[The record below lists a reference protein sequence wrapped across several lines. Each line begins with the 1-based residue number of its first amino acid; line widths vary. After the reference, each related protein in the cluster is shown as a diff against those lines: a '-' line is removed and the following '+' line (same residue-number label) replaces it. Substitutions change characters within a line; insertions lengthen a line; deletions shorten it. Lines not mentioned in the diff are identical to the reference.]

1 MMSKLPQDPLIYLI
15 TGNTR
20 IGGAQRILI
29 DEFYELTARDVQ
41 AKIVSLS
48 PRVPND
54 DILNVDNKFSP
65 AKGVE
70 ILWPGS
76 GKMKQLKFLMR
87 EFRKSPQKIHV
98 VSHDFTGV
106 LISRFAAL
114 MNFKRITIDLYIHQ
128 LLDLSDSRQR
138 QKRIFLSLFA
148 TTIFVSSFQF
158 KKSWEDYLENSVTW
172 KVLYRKRIYFDRMG
186 IYIPRVLNQ
195 NFKKHRVCEVPVP
208 HIIFMS
214 RITAWKGFSVF
225 SKFAERHVNES
236 LHSLIL
242 TTKNGRPE
250 IFDED
255 VFIDELNHVIYE
267 SGVANLELTRG
278 SVHLYPTNY
287 GKGISYPQ
295 SIGMNV
301 LELLAVGIPSV
312 ISPEGFLSWPELE
325 HSLMIST
332 NDWTDEVILESSV
345 RSLSNLSGDEVELEV
360 QKLLPVISISSHID
374 RVLARLEN

>member
-1 MMSKLPQDPLIYLI
+1 MSKLPQEPLIYLI

-20 IGGAQRILI
+20 IGGAQRILV
-29 DEFYELTARDVQ
+29 DEFYELTARNTR

-48 PRVPND
+48 PRVQND
-54 DILNVDNKFSP
+54 DILNVDNSFSP
-65 AKGVE
+65 FKGVD

-87 EFRKSPQKIHV
+87 EFRKSPYKIHV

-106 LISRFAAL
+106 LISRCAAL
-114 MNFKRITIDLYIHQ
+114 INFKSIKIDLYIHQ

-148 TTIFVSSFQF
+148 TSIFVSSFQF
-158 KKSWEDYLENSVTW
+158 KKSWEDYLENSLTW

-186 IYIPRVLNQ
+186 IFIPRVLNQ
-195 NFKKHRVCEVPVP
+195 NFNKHKVCEIPVP

-225 SKFAERHVNES
+225 SEFAKSHVNES

-267 SGVANLELTRG
+267 SGVANLDLTHG

-301 LELLAVGIPSV
+301 LELLAVGIPSI

-332 NDWTDEVILESSV
+332 NDWADEAILESSM
-345 RSLSNLSGDEVELEV
+345 RRLCNLSEDEVELEV
-360 QKLLPVISISSHID
+360 QKLLPVISISNHID
-374 RVLARLEN
+374 RVMARLTN